1 MVINI
6 RKIQNELLFNLTC
19 FFIRLLYLNRLKSLL
34 NYNHK
39 HLISKIYDV
48 KKVDEI
54 SLKEIATYCLINK
67 NTF

>member
-1 MVINI
+1 MVINV

-39 HLISKIYDV
+39 HLISKIYDT
-48 KKVDEI
+48 KKVDDI
-54 SLKEIATYCLINK
+54 SLKETVTYCLINK
-67 NTF
+67 NSF